1 MEFTHLDSKS
11 SIHLLIISQTVHQF
25 SLISMSNWL
34 DNINKK
40 IFPQT
45 LLPCFLYLP
54 YNCLRNENY
63 PPVYHPMLHTHPSGN
78 FLEITLNVDLIYK
91 STVTLTTLILL
102 ICEQRICLHFLDHLK
117 FYSTPFIGQCAN
129 NSQIWLNLL
138 MFIWALCYL
147 NV

>member
-1 MEFTHLDSKS
+1 MFWNSHLDLKATH
-11 SIHLLIISQTVHQF
+11 IHLLIVWTVYQF

-40 IFPQT
+40 ILPQ
-45 LLPCFLYLP
+45 LLYYLVF
-54 YNCLRNENY
+54 YICLTIALE
-63 PPVYHPMLHTHPSGN
+63 MKIILLLHTHPSGN
-78 FLEITLNVDLIYK
+78 FEITLNVDLIYK

-138 MFIWALCYL
+138 MFIWAFHAI
-147 NV
+147 